1 MNVRLSQLLRLCIGG
16 ETAAPAAPAALRAFL
31 ARQCD
36 VASFSML
43 EATLRQRQQSVRA
56 IFRSVM
62 S

>member
-1 MNVRLSQLLRLCIGG
+1 VRLAQLLRLCIGS
-16 ETAAPAAPAALRAFL
+16 ETGAAQAPEALRAFL

-43 EATLRQRQQSVRA
+43 EATLKERQQSVRA
-56 IFRSVM
+56 LFRSVM